1 MPFIPR
7 SLGSFYLHYKI
18 LAAAN
23 FLLVAIPALGAPV
36 GRPQSNFAA
45 IFVTRKLESL
55 GYRAAVFATFSHFS
69 RTTTCDKQVDTRHIP
84 RQHGVAR

>member
-18 LAAAN
+18 LAAAT
-23 FLLVAIPALGAPV
+23 FLLVIHALGAPV

-55 GYRAAVFATFSHFS
+55 GYRSAVFATFSHFS
-69 RTTTCDKQVDTRHIP
+69 RTTTCDKQVDTRP
-84 RQHGVAR
+84 